1 MIQNCVTSYI
11 SNDLTPME
19 RIFKIW
25 VAVFFFRVWRSYIK
39 KSPNLKMDVFVSSNA
54 YSCIEI
60 NAHAIVSLTRILKQN
75 NTPSAYFIPVLY
87 SSQTCENFFRIMR
100 SMTSTHCTM
109 VNFSILE
116 RLHRLKRL
124 QVQNQIMNSEDE
136 MHGFHFPSKKHVE
149 YNETRS
155 LRNDSEIIAVIE
167 NAKQQVATIFKDLN
181 IVVIENDFLS
191 QIRRVETLEKKTRTR
206 HDSNESDISDFDSET
221 EETDFEETP
230 YNDPNGVE
238 EISEVTLD
246 NSYCARWQ

>member
-11 SNDLTPME
+11 SKDLTPME

-87 SSQTCENFFRIMR
+87 SSQTCEIFFRIMR
-100 SMTSTHCTM
+100 SMTSTPCTM

-116 RLHRLKRL
+116 ILHRLKRL
-124 QVQNQIMNSEDE
+124 QVQNEIMNSEDE
-136 MHGFHFPSKKHVE
+136 MHGFHFPSK
-149 YNETRS
+149 NM
-155 LRNDSEIIAVIE
+155 
-167 NAKQQVATIFKDLN
+167 
-181 IVVIENDFLS
+181 
-191 QIRRVETLEKKTRTR
+191 
-206 HDSNESDISDFDSET
+206 
-221 EETDFEETP
+221 
-230 YNDPNGVE
+230 
-238 EISEVTLD
+238 
-246 NSYCARWQ
+246 